1 MQQIIML
8 ILFFQLMIIIIFIVI
23 ANKKAINYDKLL
35 KERFPER
42 YEKEQKIN
50 NITDII
56 IPIKVLNF
64 FLLKD
69 EDKELN
75 NIRLQSK
82 LCALIALLSLFGL
95 GITYI
100 IFSFIFL

>member
-1 MQQIIML
+1 MIMF
-8 ILFFQLMIIIIFIVI
+8 IFIII
-23 ANKKAINYDKLL
+23 ANIKAINYDKLL

-56 IPIKVLNF
+56 IPQKVIDF
-64 FLLKD
+64 SLLKD

-82 LCALIALLSLFGL
+82 LCALIAILSLFGL
-95 GITYI
+95 GVSFI

>member
-1 MQQIIML
+1 MIMF
-8 ILFFQLMIIIIFIVI
+8 IFIII
-23 ANKKAINYDKLL
+23 ANIKAINYDKLL

-42 YEKEQKIN
+42 FEKEQKIN

-56 IPIKVLNF
+56 IPQKVIDF

-82 LCALIALLSLFGL
+82 LCALIAILSLFGL
-95 GITYI
+95 GVSFI

>member
-1 MQQIIML
+1 MFI
-8 ILFFQLMIIIIFIVI
+8 FIII
-23 ANKKAINYDKLL
+23 ANIKAINYDKLL

-42 YEKEQKIN
+42 FEKEQKIN

-56 IPIKVLNF
+56 IPQKVIDF

-82 LCALIALLSLFGL
+82 LCALIAILSLFGL
-95 GITYI
+95 GVSFI

>member
-1 MQQIIML
+1 MQKIIML

-42 YEKEQKIN
+42 YEKEQIN

-56 IPIKVLNF
+56 IPQKVIDF

-82 LCALIALLSLFGL
+82 LFALIALLSLFGL

>member
-1 MQQIIML
+1 MQKIIIL
-8 ILFFQLMIIIIFIVI
+8 ILFVQLMIMFIFIII
-23 ANKKAINYDKLL
+23 ANIKAINYDKLL

-42 YEKEQKIN
+42 FEKEQKIN

-56 IPIKVLNF
+56 IPQKVIDF

-82 LCALIALLSLFGL
+82 LCALIAILSLFGL
-95 GITYI
+95 GVSFI